1 MLSLLIMRK
10 DVAIVLLSLAV
21 LGAGLFFYAVSG
33 PGNVN
38 TDDVISIQHPAP
50 SVGNVFIAQK
60 NIPPKPI
67 PDPGQVKAIHLS
79 YGTYNSSRFSDIL
92 AEIENSEVNAI
103 IFEMKNPVGW
113 VALDDDFHVSVLE
126 ELLPELNRRGIYT
139 IARMVIFQ
147 DPVVVGQ
154 NPDFAIKNSATGG
167 PWADYKGVVWAD
179 PTNKAV
185 WEYNVD
191 IAKKALDVGFNEIN
205 FDYIRFPTD
214 GPLSLVQY
222 SNLDEFGTRENT
234 IVNFAKYAKEEL
246 GINSVLSVDV
256 FGITFIGDQKVI
268 GQSIA
273 KLAPYVDVIM
283 PMPYP
288 SHYPD
293 GFIGYANPADHP
305 YEIMHYTME
314 LGMKK
319 LEGHNVIVRSW
330 LQDFDLGAF
339 YNDHEI
345 KEQIRAV
352 EEFDMEGWALWN
364 ASNRYTWSAVR

>member
-1 MLSLLIMRK
+1 MRK
-10 DVAIVLLSLAV
+10 DVAIALLAFVV
-21 LGAGLFFYAVSG
+21 LGIGAFFYAVSSS
-33 PGNVN
+33 GNVN
-38 TDDVISIQHPAP
+38 TESVISIEHPAP
-50 SVGNVFIAQK
+50 SVGSVFISQK
-60 NIPPKPI
+60 SIPPKPI
-67 PDPGQVKAIHLS
+67 VEPDMVKAVHLS

-92 AEIENSEVNAI
+92 AEIENSEINAI
-103 IFEMKNPVGW
+103 VFEMKNPDGW

-147 DPVVVGQ
+147 DPVLVHS
-154 NPDFAIKNSATGG
+154 NPSLAIRNSATGG
-167 PWADYKGVVWAD
+167 PWADYKGVIWAD

-185 WEYNVD
+185 WDYNIG
-191 IAKKALDVGFNEIN
+191 IAKRALDVGFNEIN

-222 SNLDEFGTRENT
+222 SNLQEFGTRENT
-234 IVNFAKYAKEEL
+234 IVEFLKYAHEEL
-246 GINSVLSVDV
+246 GTNTVLSIDV
-256 FGITFIGDQKVI
+256 FGMTFINDQLVI

-273 KLAPYVDVIM
+273 KMAPYVDVLM

-293 GFIGYANPADHP
+293 GFIGYANPADYP
-305 YEIMHYTME
+305 YEIISYTME
-314 LGMKK
+314 KGVKK
-319 LEGHNVIVRSW
+319 LEGQDVIVRSW

-352 EEFDMEGWALWN
+352 EELDMQSWALWN
-364 ASNRYTWSAVR
+364 ASNRYTWSAVM

>member
-1 MLSLLIMRK
+1 MRK
-10 DVAIVLLSLAV
+10 DIAIALLFLTV
-21 LGAGLFFYAVSG
+21 LGASAFFYAVSSS
-33 PGNVN
+33 GNVN
-38 TDDVISIQHPAP
+38 KGEVVSIEHPAP
-50 SVGNVFIAQK
+50 NVGNVFIAQK

-67 PDPGQVKAIHLS
+67 VDSDNVKAIHLS
-79 YGTYNSSRFSDIL
+79 YGSYNSSKFSDIL

-103 IFEMKNPVGW
+103 IFEIKNADGW
-113 VALDDDFHVSVLE
+113 VAINDDFHASVLE

-139 IARMVIFQ
+139 IARLVIFQ
-147 DPVVVGQ
+147 DPVLVHS
-154 NPDFAIKNSATGG
+154 NPTLAIKNSATGG
-167 PWADYKGVVWAD
+167 PWADYKGVIWAD

-185 WEYNVD
+185 WEYNLD
-191 IAKKALDVGFNEIN
+191 IAKRALDLGFNEIN

-222 SNLDEFGTRENT
+222 SNLSEFETRENM
-234 IVNFAKYAKEEL
+234 IVNFLKYAREEL
-246 GINSVLSVDV
+246 GSNTVLSIDV
-256 FGITFIGDQKVI
+256 FGMTFIGDQQVI

-273 KLAPYVDVIM
+273 KMAPYVDVIM

-314 LGMKK
+314 KGVKK
-319 LEGHNVIVRSW
+319 LEGQDVIVRSW

-352 EEFDMEGWALWN
+352 EAFDMEGWALWN